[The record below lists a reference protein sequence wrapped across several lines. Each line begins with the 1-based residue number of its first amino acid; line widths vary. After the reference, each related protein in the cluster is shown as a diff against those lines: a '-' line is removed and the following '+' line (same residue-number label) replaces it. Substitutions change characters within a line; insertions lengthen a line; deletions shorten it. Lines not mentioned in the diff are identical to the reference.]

1 MIGIGN
7 KRMKI
12 DKNALTANEHIAK
25 IAALPRVDKKS
36 VFSLSLLAL
45 IMCWEAA
52 TSAICHHVVCK
63 RATVRRTKSEKPRR
77 YKRKLDK

>member
-25 IAALPRVDKKS
+25 IAALPRGIKIC
-36 VFSLSLLAL
+36 VFLRSLLAL
-45 IMCWEAA
+45 IKCWEAA
-52 TSAICHHVVCK
+52 TSAICHHVSCQ
-63 RATVRRTKSEKPRR
+63 ARTTDPVNDRNA
-77 YKRKLDK
+77 